1 MKLKWS
7 IISPV
12 LWLLCSYGYSVSM
25 RTAELKN
32 FSNASFTHENR
43 KAQYFFLSWGSSES
57 NCLKC
62 NVFFFKKN
70 VMVSNGIEHSRIEQ
84 SGIEQRP
91 AFVPG
96 TGSNYCSEVK

>member
-1 MKLKWS
+1 
-7 IISPV
+7 
-12 LWLLCSYGYSVSM
+12 M

-62 NVFFFKKN
+62 NGFFFFN

-84 SGIEQRP
+84 KP
-91 AFVPG
+91 DFVPG